1 MDRLKVLV
9 VDDESRMRKLVRDFL
24 VKSNFDVLE
33 AGDGEE
39 ALDIFYKEKDIAL
52 IILDVMMPKMDGWQV
67 CREIRVNSKVPIIML
82 TARGD
87 ERDELQGFQLGVDE
101 YISKPFSPKIL
112 VARVEAILRRTNQ
125 LGQEEALTCGGITVD
140 KAAHRVIIDGK
151 DVDLS
156 YKEFELLTYFM
167 ENKGIA
173 LSREKILN
181 NVWNYDYFGDART
194 IDTHVKKL
202 RSKLGEEGNLIKT
215 IWGMGYKWMKQRNK
229 EQKRKVHSIR
239 GQFAWIFIGLMIGT
253 ILLCLMINYL
263 FLGKVYMQ
271 SKLDVIHDAYGT
283 IKQAAE
289 SDSYDTEEFARELDD
304 VCRSYNMTVCV
315 MDVNSN
321 MKYVSINGGE
331 RLENRLIGYVFGLSI
346 PFNDQ
351 RVIEN
356 GDDYVI
362 KRTGQEDKEYL
373 EIYGRLNT
381 GISFIMQ
388 TPLSSIQESAK
399 IANRFYALAG
409 CLGAMAGGIIIWF
422 VSRSVTKPIL
432 ELNNISE
439 RMVQLDFEAKYQGKA
454 HNEIDLLGEN
464 INKLSD
470 SLEKTI
476 SELKTA
482 NNELQ
487 RDVEKKEAIDE
498 MRKEFLANVSHELK
512 TPIALIQ
519 GYAEGL
525 QEEINDDPESR
536 QFYCDVIVDEAAKMN
551 NMVKKL
557 LTLNQLEFGNDVVA
571 MERFDLTALVKNY
584 IQSAAI
590 LTKQHE
596 ITVRMEEYP
605 PIYAWADEFKI
616 EEVFMNF
623 FSNAVNHCEDDK
635 IIEVKMEQKDGKV
648 RVSVF
653 NTGKPIPEDSIH
665 HIWEK
670 FYKVD
675 KARTREYG
683 GSGVGLSI
691 VKAIMESMNQQFGV
705 NNYNNG
711 VEFWFEL
718 ETK

>member
-1 MDRLKVLV
+1 
-9 VDDESRMRKLVRDFL
+9 
-24 VKSNFDVLE
+24 
-33 AGDGEE
+33 
-39 ALDIFYKEKDIAL
+39 
-52 IILDVMMPKMDGWQV
+52 
-67 CREIRVNSKVPIIML
+67 
-82 TARGD
+82 
-87 ERDELQGFQLGVDE
+87 
-101 YISKPFSPKIL
+101 
-112 VARVEAILRRTNQ
+112 
-125 LGQEEALTCGGITVD
+125 
-140 KAAHRVIIDGK
+140 
-151 DVDLS
+151 
-156 YKEFELLTYFM
+156 
-167 ENKGIA
+167 
-173 LSREKILN
+173 
-181 NVWNYDYFGDART
+181 
-194 IDTHVKKL
+194 
-202 RSKLGEEGNLIKT
+202 
-215 IWGMGYKWMKQRNK
+215 MKQRNK
-229 EQKRKVHSIR
+229 QQKKKVHSIR

-253 ILLCLMINYL
+253 ILLCLLLNYM
-263 FLGKVYMQ
+263 FLGRVYMQ
-271 SKLDVIHDAYGT
+271 SKLDVIHDAYET

-289 SDSYDTEEFARELDD
+289 SDSYGSEEFARELDD

-331 RLENRLIGYVFGLSI
+331 RLENRLIGYVFGFGTL
-346 PFNDQ
+346 PDNE

-362 KRTGQEDKEYL
+362 QRTGQENKEYL

-399 IANRFYALAG
+399 IANRFYVLVG
-409 CLGAMAGGIIIWF
+409 CLGALAGGIIIWF
-422 VSRSVTKPIL
+422 VSRRVTKPIL
-432 ELNNISE
+432 ELNDISQ
-439 RMVQLDFEAKYQGKA
+439 RMVQLDFEAKYQGRA

-470 SLEKTI
+470 SLEQTI

-487 RDVEKKEAIDE
+487 RDVEKKEAVDE

-525 QEEINDDPESR
+525 QEGVNDDPESR

-557 LTLNQLEFGNDVVA
+557 LTLNQLEFGNDVVT
-571 MERFDLTALVKNY
+571 MERFDITALVKNY

-590 LTKQHE
+590 LTRQND

-623 FSNAVNHCEDDK
+623 FSNAVNHCEGDK
-635 IIEVKMEQKDGKV
+635 IIDVKMEQKDGRV

-653 NTGKPIPEDSIH
+653 NTGKPIPEDSIG

-691 VKAIMESMNQQFGV
+691 VKAIMDSMNQPYGV
-705 NNYNNG
+705 INYTNG

>member
-1 MDRLKVLV
+1 
-9 VDDESRMRKLVRDFL
+9 
-24 VKSNFDVLE
+24 
-33 AGDGEE
+33 
-39 ALDIFYKEKDIAL
+39 
-52 IILDVMMPKMDGWQV
+52 
-67 CREIRVNSKVPIIML
+67 
-82 TARGD
+82 
-87 ERDELQGFQLGVDE
+87 
-101 YISKPFSPKIL
+101 
-112 VARVEAILRRTNQ
+112 
-125 LGQEEALTCGGITVD
+125 
-140 KAAHRVIIDGK
+140 
-151 DVDLS
+151 
-156 YKEFELLTYFM
+156 
-167 ENKGIA
+167 
-173 LSREKILN
+173 
-181 NVWNYDYFGDART
+181 
-194 IDTHVKKL
+194 
-202 RSKLGEEGNLIKT
+202 
-215 IWGMGYKWMKQRNK
+215 MKQRNK

-487 RDVEKKEAIDE
+487 RDVEKKETIDE

-557 LTLNQLEFGNDVVA
+557 LTLALAGAMTLSLAACGSKSDDSSNDAQQGGDESGKTYKVAIIKQLDHASLDEIANAVAAELDKIAADNNVTIEYDITSGQNDQTILKQLSDQAIADQVDAIIPIATTAAQISALSAEDTKTPVVYAAVSDPEAASLTGIDYVTGTSDALNTSFIMDMIFAQNPDVAKVGLLYSLSEPNSTKPIADAKAYLDAKGIEYVEQTANTNDEVVA
-571 MERFDLTALVKNY
+571 AASALIADGVDAVFTPTDNVIMAAELAIYEDLAKAGIPHYTGADSFVRNGAYATCGVNYTDLGAKTADLAYSAITDGMDAMEDYYLMDGG
-584 IQSAAI
+584 I
-590 LTKQHE
+590 
-596 ITVRMEEYP
+596 ITVNTDTAAAMSLDYSCF
-605 PIYAWADEFKI
+605 DSMGTVV
-616 EEVFMNF
+616 EV
-623 FSNAVNHCEDDK
+623 
-635 IIEVKMEQKDGKV
+635 
-648 RVSVF
+648 
-653 NTGKPIPEDSIH
+653 T
-665 HIWEK
+665 
-670 FYKVD
+670 
-675 KARTREYG
+675 T
-683 GSGVGLSI
+683 
-691 VKAIMESMNQQFGV
+691 
-705 NNYNNG
+705 
-711 VEFWFEL
+711 
-718 ETK
+718 TKN